1 MTVAVCDQ
9 VVQQM
14 GLIRVC
20 VSSNRSEENEKRRDR
35 FAQLCEKVSRVAE
48 TRMHLNELSR

>member
-48 TRMHLNELSR
+48 TRMHLIELSR